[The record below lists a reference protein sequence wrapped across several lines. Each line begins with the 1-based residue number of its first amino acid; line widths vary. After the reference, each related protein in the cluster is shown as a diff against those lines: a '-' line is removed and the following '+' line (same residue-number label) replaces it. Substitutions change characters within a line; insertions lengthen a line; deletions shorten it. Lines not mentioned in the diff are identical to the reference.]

1 MENKFECGNE
11 AFLRVGVCAV
21 LNEEIIYDYD
31 VCYLDHYT
39 GGMKH
44 ISVIEEQLA
53 TADEIADEPGIDWQA
68 KYNEYN
74 EKAEAKI
81 RELATRL
88 NGMAESLREAQ
99 AKAVSLNSALKA
111 QNDANLELEDK
122 NALLARKN
130 RELEGKNDELETTVS
145 ELSVLVNN
153 LRKDMAQREE
163 GWDNVSN
170 NNDIAKVNLNR
181 LCKQREILTDR
192 IIALEAEL
200 EEEREKNNG

>member
-81 RELATRL
+81 RELTTRL

-99 AKAVSLNSALKA
+99 AKAVSLNASLKEVGTTNA
-111 QNDANLELEDK
+111 DLVIK
-122 NALLARKN
+122 NA
-130 RELEGKNDELETTVS
+130 
-145 ELSVLVNN
+145 VLTKTN
-153 LRKDMAQREE
+153 
-163 GWDNVSN
+163 S
-170 NNDIAKVNLNR
+170 
-181 LCKQREILTDR
+181 
-192 IIALEAEL
+192 EL
-200 EEEREKNNG
+200 EEKLSSGKGDVEYWRTKYMNMKKSRNEYKRAADHLKEERDRADDELALTRIMNVALAEKIERLQNG

>member
-1 MENKFECGNE
+1 MEKRFKQGDEVYLMVKVHDTE
-11 AFLRVGVCAV
+11 PTLRDG
-21 LNEEIIYDYD
+21 YDYTVEWKD
-31 VCYLDHYT
+31 VVD
-39 GGMKH
+39 GMACLA
-44 ISVIEEQLA
+44 SVGQAQLVSD
-53 TADEIADEPGIDWQA
+53 ADFGTSIDWQA

-99 AKAVSLNSALKA
+99 AKAVSLNSSLKEQIA
-111 QNDANLELEDK
+111 ANI
-122 NALLARKN
+122 
-130 RELEGKNDELETTVS
+130 ELEGKNDELETTVS
-145 ELSVLVNN
+145 ELSVLVDK
-153 LRKDMAQREE
+153 LRKEMAQREE
-163 GWDNVSN
+163 LWGNVSN

-200 EEEREKNNG
+200 EEEREKHNV

>member
-1 MENKFECGNE
+1 MEKRFKKGDELYLMVKVHDTEPTG
-11 AFLRVGVCAV
+11 G
-21 LNEEIIYDYD
+21 YDYTIEWKD
-31 VCYLDHYT
+31 AVD
-39 GGMKH
+39 GMGCLA
-44 ISVIEEQLA
+44 SVGQAQLVSD
-53 TADEIADEPGIDWQA
+53 ADFGTSIDWQA

-99 AKAVSLNSALKA
+99 AKAVSLNTALTE
-111 QNDANLELEDK
+111 QTIANTALED
-122 NALLARKN
+122 
-130 RELEGKNDELETTVS
+130 KNDELETTVS

-163 GWDNVSN
+163 LWGNVSN

-200 EEEREKNNG
+200 EEEREKHNG

>member
-1 MENKFECGNE
+1 MEKRFKKGDELYLMVKVYDTGT
-11 AFLRVGVCAV
+11 ADG
-21 LNEEIIYDYD
+21 YDYVVEWKD
-31 VCYLDHYT
+31 AVD
-39 GGMKH
+39 GMGCLA
-44 ISVIEEQLA
+44 SVGQAQLVSD
-53 TADEIADEPGIDWQA
+53 ADFGTSIDWQA

-99 AKAVSLNSALKA
+99 AKAVSLNTALTE
-111 QNDANLELEDK
+111 QTIANTALED
-122 NALLARKN
+122 
-130 RELEGKNDELETTVS
+130 KNDELETTVS

-163 GWDNVSN
+163 LWGNVSN

-200 EEEREKNNG
+200 EEEREKHNG